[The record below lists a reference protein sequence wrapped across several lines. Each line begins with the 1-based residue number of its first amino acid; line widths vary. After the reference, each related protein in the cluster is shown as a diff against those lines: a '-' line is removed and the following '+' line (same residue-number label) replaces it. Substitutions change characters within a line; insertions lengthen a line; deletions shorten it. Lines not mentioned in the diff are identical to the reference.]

1 MKKVLLCLLLTGHV
15 LALAAQTSQAD
26 SASVE
31 NALLDAV
38 MYLQEGQ
45 ADEAYVILD
54 SLKNISPSN
63 DAIHYYLGLCR
74 YSKGDFNSAVQHIKT
89 ASQLDPSNNWYLETL
104 ANLYIYTGEPAEAG
118 GLYHTL
124 SERNP
129 DKFRNSY
136 TLALMADSY
145 RLKRDYKGFFDT
157 LTELVGDENID
168 DEQKYQALI
177 GALGG
182 FDKRTFNSIL
192 PQMDTLMQ
200 RFTEAEPKSANAHRL
215 RMEIAASLGD
225 DDTVIQECQTL
236 MELQKDD
243 KEQQL
248 TCLSILGDTYHSLG
262 QTRKAYKYYEQA
274 LKIDPEYC
282 PVLNN
287 YAYYL
292 SEQRRRL
299 CKATRMSRITV
310 QKEPDNATYLDTYGW
325 ILFLRGKAK
334 EAKPYFKHAM
344 IYGGKESAV
353 IMMHYAAVLEKLGEK
368 DLAAYYRN
376 LSENKKK

>member
-1 MKKVLLCLLLTGHV
+1 MKKVLLCLLLIGR
-15 LALAAQTSQAD
+15 ALLLPAQSSQAD

-38 MYLQEGQ
+38 MCLQEGQ
-45 ADEAYVILD
+45 ADVAYFILD
-54 SLKNISPSN
+54 SLKNNYPSN
-63 DAIHYYLGLCR
+63 DAVHYYLGLCR

-89 ASQLDPSNNWYLETL
+89 ATELDPSNNWYLETL

-118 GLYHTL
+118 GLYRIL
-124 SERNP
+124 AERNP
-129 DKFRNSY
+129 DRFRNSY

-157 LTELVGDENID
+157 LTELVSDENID
-168 DEQKYQALI
+168 DEQKYQALM

-182 FDKRTFNSIL
+182 FDKRTFNAIL
-192 PQMDTLMQ
+192 PQIDTLMQ
-200 RFTEAEPKSANAHRL
+200 HFTRAEPRSTSAHRL

-225 DDTVIQECQTL
+225 NATTIQECRTL
-236 MELQKDD
+236 MELQPDD

-248 TCLSILGDTYHSLG
+248 TCLSIIGDTYHAMG
-262 QTRKAYKYYEQA
+262 QTRQAYKCYEQA

-310 QKEPDNATYLDTYGW
+310 EKEPDNATYLDTYGW
-325 ILFLRGKAK
+325 ILYLRGKAK
-334 EAKPYFKHAM
+334 DAKPYFKHAM